1 MKELKMK
8 QDNLEDYYER
18 LENKLDDI
26 IQFLNSKE
34 NLIATRY
41 LNYFN
46 YISLIRK
53 YVFKNDF
60 LLFLLLI

>member
-1 MKELKMK
+1 MK

-18 LENKLDDI
+18 LENKFYDI

>member
-18 LENKLDDI
+18 LENKFYDI

>member
-8 QDNLEDYYER
+8 QDNLKDYYER
-18 LENKLDDI
+18 LENKLYDI

>member
-1 MKELKMK
+1 MK

-18 LENKLDDI
+18 LENKLYDI

>member
-1 MKELKMK
+1 MK
-8 QDNLEDYYER
+8 QDNLEDYYKR

>member
-8 QDNLEDYYER
+8 QDNLEDYYKR

>member
-1 MKELKMK
+1 MK
-8 QDNLEDYYER
+8 QDNLKDYYER
-18 LENKLDDI
+18 LENKLYDI